1 MRSPLKL
8 LHFEFCRFFL
18 TMNKNQPRFNSTRTP
33 AREEIKEMDEYL
45 NKGIKEIIDE
55 FPEVEDILSD
65 YEIGCGPCNVGIC
78 LLKDIV
84 AIHRLAE
91 DQERQLMARI
101 AKAIHPDQ
109 DIRIPRAEKKAAA
122 RPGELKYSPP
132 MKKLVDEH
140 VLIKRWIALIP
151 RVVENLDVE
160 SEEGRRLI
168 LEGIDMIRSYADK
181 YHHAKEEDILF
192 KYFDEEA
199 DIIKVMHE
207 DHAHGRSLVKEM
219 LAALDRR
226 DAKTIAA
233 NLIAYRELLTEHI
246 RKEDEILYPWMDN
259 QLSTHL
265 VGELYAK
272 FDEVDRQID
281 VSPGKYEVFID
292 QLEKKF
298 ATQEG

>member
-1 MRSPLKL
+1 
-8 LHFEFCRFFL
+8 
-18 TMNKNQPRFNSTRTP
+18 MN
-33 AREEIKEMDEYL
+33 EYL
-45 NKGIKEIIDE
+45 NRGIKEIINE
-55 FPEVEDILSD
+55 FPEVEDVLND

-84 AIHRLAE
+84 AIHRLPE
-91 DQERQLMARI
+91 DQEQQLMARI
-101 AKAIHPDQ
+101 AEAIDPGQ

-122 RPGELKYSPP
+122 KPKEFKYSPP

-140 VLIKRWIALIP
+140 ALIKRWIALIP
-151 RVVENLDVE
+151 EVVNNLDVE
-160 SEEGRRLI
+160 SEGGRRRI
-168 LEGIDMIRSYADK
+168 LDGIDMIRSYADK

-192 KYFDEEA
+192 KYFDEDA

-207 DHAHGRSLVKEM
+207 DHTRGRALVTEM
-219 LAALDRR
+219 LAALEKR

-233 NLIAYRELLTEHI
+233 NLMAYRELLTEHI

-259 QLSTHL
+259 QLSTHQ
-265 VGELYAK
+265 VGELFAK

-281 VSPGKYEVFID
+281 VSSAKYEGFIV

-298 ATQEG
+298 EKKEG

>member
-1 MRSPLKL
+1 
-8 LHFEFCRFFL
+8 
-18 TMNKNQPRFNSTRTP
+18 MNKNQPRFNSTRTP

-45 NKGIKEIIDE
+45 NKGIKEIIEE
-55 FPEVEDILSD
+55 FPEVEDVLND

-109 DIRIPRAEKKAAA
+109 DIRIPRAEKKAAVK
-122 RPGELKYSPP
+122 PGELKYSPP

-207 DHAHGRSLVKEM
+207 DHTHGRSLVKEM
-219 LAALDRR
+219 LAALDKR

-233 NLIAYRELLTEHI
+233 NLMAYRELLTEHI

-259 QLSTHL
+259 QLSTHQ
-265 VGELYAK
+265 VGELFSK

-281 VSPGKYEVFID
+281 VSPGKYEAFID
-292 QLEKKF
+292 QLEKKIKK
-298 ATQEG
+298 QEG

>member
-1 MRSPLKL
+1 
-8 LHFEFCRFFL
+8 
-18 TMNKNQPRFNSTRTP
+18 MNKNQLRFHNALTP
-33 AREEIKEMDEYL
+33 ACEEIKEMEEYV

-55 FPEVEDILSD
+55 FPEVEDILND
-65 YEIGCGPCNVGIC
+65 YDIGCGPCNVGIC

-84 AIHRLAE
+84 TIHQLPE

-101 AKAIHPDQ
+101 AKAIHPEQ
-109 DIRIPRAEKKAAA
+109 DIRIPRAEKKTAAK
-122 RPGELKYSPP
+122 PEGLKYSPP

-151 RVVENLDVE
+151 EVVKNLDVE

-168 LEGIDMIRSYADK
+168 LDGIDMIRSYADK

-207 DHAHGRSLVKEM
+207 DHTRGRALVKEM
-219 LAALDRR
+219 LAALEKR

-233 NLIAYRELLTEHI
+233 NLMAYRELLTEHI

-259 QLSTHL
+259 QLSTHQ
-265 VGELYAK
+265 VGELFAQ

-281 VSPGKYEVFID
+281 VSPGKYEALIN
-292 QLEKKF
+292 QLEKKIEK
-298 ATQEG
+298 QQG

>member
-1 MRSPLKL
+1 
-8 LHFEFCRFFL
+8 
-18 TMNKNQPRFNSTRTP
+18 
-33 AREEIKEMDEYL
+33 MDEYL
-45 NKGIKEIIDE
+45 NKGIKEIIEE
-55 FPEVEDILSD
+55 FTEVEDVLND

-122 RPGELKYSPP
+122 KPGELKYSPP

-207 DHAHGRSLVKEM
+207 DHTHGRSLVKEM
-219 LAALDRR
+219 LAALDKR

-233 NLIAYRELLTEHI
+233 NLMAYRELLTEHI

-259 QLSTHL
+259 QLSTHQ
-265 VGELYAK
+265 VGELFSK

-281 VSPGKYEVFID
+281 VSPGKYEAFID
-292 QLEKKF
+292 QLEKKIEK
-298 ATQEG
+298 QEG